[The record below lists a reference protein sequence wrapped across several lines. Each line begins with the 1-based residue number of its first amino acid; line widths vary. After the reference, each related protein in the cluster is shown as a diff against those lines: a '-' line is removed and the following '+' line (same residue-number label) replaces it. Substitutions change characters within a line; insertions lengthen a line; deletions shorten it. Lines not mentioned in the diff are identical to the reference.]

1 MKPKEEIAATIPL
14 PASPVRRIDATEKAR
29 QLLTVQPAPL
39 PAGPVLVKLTTRIF
53 PEQMAWMK
61 EEIVRARLRNPRAP
75 KLTMEEITRVALDH
89 LCDSGELPALLA
101 KYRGD

>member
-29 QLLTVQPAPL
+29 QLLTVQPAPV
-39 PAGPVLVKLTTRIF
+39 PAGPVLIKLTTRIF

-61 EEIVRARLRNPRAP
+61 QEIARARLRNPRAP
-75 KLTMEEITRVALDH
+75 KLTVEEITRIALDH
-89 LCDSGELPALLA
+89 LRGADNLDAVVA
-101 KYRGD
+101 RYRS